1 MNSQSATPKQ
11 NSHHQQRNVRP
22 NKRKGS
28 DSSVP
33 DEEKT
38 KEEKYD
44 CMGQGGKS
52 ILMMIG
58 ELLFLK
64 IVLN

>member
-1 MNSQSATPKQ
+1 MNSQSSAPKQ
-11 NSHHQQRNVRP
+11 NSHHQQRNSRP

-33 DEEKT
+33 DEEKI

-44 CMGQGGKS
+44 YICQGGKEIVPRVREVFFNV
-52 ILMMIG
+52 ILY
-58 ELLFLK
+58 
-64 IVLN
+64 

>member
-1 MNSQSATPKQ
+1 MNSQNAAPKQ
-11 NSHHQQRNVRP
+11 NSHHQQRNTRP

-44 CMGQGGKS
+44 FMGQGGKI
-52 ILMMIG
+52 ILTVIG
-58 ELLFLK
+58 ELLSLK
-64 IVLN
+64 IGLN